1 MTYSIGCEV
10 HTHTIVSGHAFGTIR
25 EMAQAA
31 AEKGETLLGFAEH
44 GPGIPGTCKPIYFGG
59 YDSLPRELYG
69 VELLGGSEIN
79 ILNDGTLNLHER
91 YLKYLHFGI
100 AGIHGH
106 CYHDEGREKNTDNVI
121 SCMENPK
128 IFFVSH
134 PDDDHTPLNYE
145 RLVLGAKENH
155 VALELNNSS
164 LRKPQ
169 VRLNCVENYKTMLSL
184 CQRYGCPILV
194 STDAH
199 DPSEVGDF
207 RLAQALLEELHFDP
221 ELIVNRNKE
230 SLKAFL
236 GLR

>member
-1 MTYSIGCEV
+1 MTYSISCEV

-31 AEKGETLLGFAEH
+31 AEKGESLLGFAEH
-44 GPGIPGTCKPIYFGG
+44 APGIQGTCHPIYFGG

-69 VELLGGSEIN
+69 VEILGGSEIN
-79 ILNDGTLNLHER
+79 VLNDGTLSLPER
-91 YLKYLHFGI
+91 YLKYLDYGI
-100 AGIHGH
+100 VGIHRN
-106 CYHDEGREKNTDNVI
+106 CYEDAGREGNTDNLI
-121 SCMENPK
+121 SCMKNPK

-134 PDDDHTPLNYE
+134 PDDDKTPLNYE
-145 RLVLGAKENH
+145 RLVPAAKENH

-164 LRKPQ
+164 LRRPQ
-169 VRLNCVENYKTMLSL
+169 NRLNCFENYKTMLPL
-184 CQRYGCPILV
+184 CQRLGCPILV

-207 RLAQALLEELHFDP
+207 RLAQALLEELHCDP
-221 ELIVNRNKE
+221 ELIVTRNKE
-230 SLKAFL
+230 RRKAFL

>member
-1 MTYSIGCEV
+1 MNYPIGCEV

-44 GPGIPGTCKPIYFGG
+44 GPGIPGTCQPIYFGG
-59 YDSLPRELYG
+59 YDSMPRQLYG

-79 ILNDGTLNLHER
+79 VLNDGTLSLPER
-91 YLKYLHFGI
+91 YLQYLDFAI
-100 AGIHGH
+100 VGIHMH
-106 CYHDEGREKNTDNVI
+106 CYQDEGREKNTDNVI
-121 SCMENPK
+121 SCMKNPK
-128 IFFVSH
+128 VFFVSH
-134 PDDDHTPLNYE
+134 PDDDRTPLNYE
-145 RLVLGAKENH
+145 RLVPAAKELH

-164 LRKPQ
+164 LRRPWN
-169 VRLNCVENYKTMLSL
+169 RRNAVENYKTMLPL
-184 CQRYGCPILV
+184 CQQLGCPILV

-207 RLAQALLEELHFDP
+207 RLAQELLEELHFDP
-221 ELIVNRNKE
+221 QLIVNRDKE